1 MLLAVL
7 GVLTGIV
14 TPLQTAVNARLRGTL
29 GTPFRASLVSFT
41 VGLAAT
47 TIAALL
53 LGPYPLV
60 PESALQGPWWM
71 WFAGLFGVIFMTG
84 NILLLPKLGSLQTV
98 LMPVLGQITM
108 GLLIDQFGWLDSPR
122 HPMNVARAAGLVL
135 AVLGARHGAAR
146 TPAML
151 SADALRPPAN
161 GRSTNG
167 TSSPSIWLWRGLGV
181 LCGMSLAVQTAML
194 GRLGTA
200 LGSPIKASVVSFILG
215 FVLLCAVVMLR
226 DHGIDLGTAIRGHN
240 PPWMWIGGLLGAVVV
255 LMTSWLSPQLG
266 TGLTVLVV
274 LIGQVTGGLLV
285 DRFGLFEA
293 KRRHVNV
300 LQIVG
305 VAVAVIGIALIRL
318 S

>member
-1 MLLAVL
+1 MLLAAL

-14 TPLQTAVNARLRGTL
+14 TPLQTVVNARLRGTL

-60 PESALQGPWWM
+60 PESALHGPWWM

-84 NILLLPKLGSLQTV
+84 NILLLPRLGSLQTV
-98 LMPVLGQITM
+98 LMPVLGQITI
-108 GLLIDQFGWLDSPR
+108 GLLIDQFGWLGNPR
-122 HPMNVARAAGLVL
+122 HPMTMARAAGLVL
-135 AVLGARHGAAR
+135 AVLGVLLAVAAADAKTLFGGPNPFGSRHGAAR
-146 TPAML
+146 TPRNAVRGHVATP
-151 SADALRPPAN
+151 AD
-161 GRSTNG
+161 GRSTNR
-167 TSSPSIWLWRGLGV
+167 TRSPSIWLWRGLGI
-181 LCGMSLAVQTAML
+181 LCGMSLAVQAAML

-200 LGSPIKASVVSFILG
+200 LESPIKASVVSFILG
-215 FVLLCAVVMLR
+215 FVLLCAVVVFR
-226 DHGIDLGTAIRGHN
+226 DHSLDLGKAIRGHN

-274 LIGQVTGGLLV
+274 LIGQVTGGL
-285 DRFGLFEA
+285 
-293 KRRHVNV
+293 
-300 LQIVG
+300 
-305 VAVAVIGIALIRL
+305 
-318 S
+318 

>member
-1 MLLAVL
+1 
-7 GVLTGIV
+7 
-14 TPLQTAVNARLRGTL
+14 
-29 GTPFRASLVSFT
+29 
-41 VGLAAT
+41 
-47 TIAALL
+47 
-53 LGPYPLV
+53 
-60 PESALQGPWWM
+60 
-71 WFAGLFGVIFMTG
+71 
-84 NILLLPKLGSLQTV
+84 
-98 LMPVLGQITM
+98 
-108 GLLIDQFGWLDSPR
+108 
-122 HPMNVARAAGLVL
+122 
-135 AVLGARHGAAR
+135 
-146 TPAML
+146 
-151 SADALRPPAN
+151 
-161 GRSTNG
+161 
-167 TSSPSIWLWRGLGV
+167 
-181 LCGMSLAVQTAML
+181 
-194 GRLGTA
+194 
-200 LGSPIKASVVSFILG
+200 
-215 FVLLCAVVMLR
+215 MLR

>member
-1 MLLAVL
+1 MLLAAL
-7 GVLTGIV
+7 GVLTRIV
-14 TPLQTAVNARLRGTL
+14 TPLQTVVNARLRGTL

-60 PESALQGPWWM
+60 PESALHGPWWM

-84 NILLLPKLGSLQTV
+84 NILLLPRLGSLQTV

-108 GLLIDQFGWLDSPR
+108 GLLIDQFGWLGNPR
-122 HPMNVARAAGLVL
+122 HPMPDWCWQSSACCWRSPPPTPRRCSAVRTRSARGTERRAP
-135 AVLGARHGAAR
+135 
-146 TPAML
+146 PAML
-151 SADALRPPAN
+151 SADTLRPPAD
-161 GRSTNG
+161 GRSTNR
-167 TSSPSIWLWRGLGV
+167 TRSPSIWLWRGLGI
-181 LCGMSLAVQTAML
+181 LCGMSLAVQAAML

-215 FVLLCAVVMLR
+215 FVLLCAVVVFR
-226 DHGIDLGTAIRGHN
+226 DHGLDLGKAIRGHN

-274 LIGQVTGGLLV
+274 LIGQVTGGL
-285 DRFGLFEA
+285 
-293 KRRHVNV
+293 
-300 LQIVG
+300 
-305 VAVAVIGIALIRL
+305 
-318 S
+318 

>member
-1 MLLAVL
+1 MLLAAL
-7 GVLTGIV
+7 GVLTRIV
-14 TPLQTAVNARLRGTL
+14 TPLQTVVNARLRGTL

-60 PESALQGPWWM
+60 PESALHGPWWM

-84 NILLLPKLGSLQTV
+84 NILLLPRLGSLQTV

-108 GLLIDQFGWLDSPR
+108 GLLIDQFGWLGNPSPSDDHGTRSRTGAGSPR
-122 HPMNVARAAGLVL
+122 RAAGGRRRRRQD
-135 AVLGARHGAAR
+135 AVRRSEPVRLAAR
-146 TPAML
+146 SGAHPPAML
-151 SADALRPPAN
+151 SADTLRPPAD
-161 GRSTNG
+161 GRSTNR
-167 TSSPSIWLWRGLGV
+167 TRSPSIWLWRGLGI
-181 LCGMSLAVQTAML
+181 LCGMSLAVQAAML

-215 FVLLCAVVMLR
+215 FVLLCAVVVFR
-226 DHGIDLGTAIRGHN
+226 DHGLDLGKAIRGHN

-274 LIGQVTGGLLV
+274 LIGQVTGGL
-285 DRFGLFEA
+285 
-293 KRRHVNV
+293 
-300 LQIVG
+300 
-305 VAVAVIGIALIRL
+305 
-318 S
+318 